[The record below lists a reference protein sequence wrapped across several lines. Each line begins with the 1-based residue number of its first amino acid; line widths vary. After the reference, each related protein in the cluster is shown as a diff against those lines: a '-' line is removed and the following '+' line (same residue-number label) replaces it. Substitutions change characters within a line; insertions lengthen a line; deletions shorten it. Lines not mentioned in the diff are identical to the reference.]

1 MASLRRVLVV
11 DDSPTI
17 RRVVSQVLRQA
28 GYDVATAEDAE
39 TGLAEARAV
48 EPDLIL
54 LDFVMPGMNGYQFV
68 KRLDEEDGSK
78 APIVLMTTRTDQI
91 PEGALRALGVIDAI
105 TKPFSPDAILAVVAH
120 CLEKH
125 GGQVRA
131 ETTRVTA
138 LATADHIAE
147 GGENAPTD
155 ANRAEDALKGIARLL
170 ADALAARDVPNAEAV
185 ATSICAD
192 LRAGL
197 PALPLHDVMQL
208 PRPSLTGDLAAV
220 PLPEV
225 LQLLKFQGQTGLLVV
240 ALTGEAHAPRFEVA
254 IRHGMIVGVRAR
266 DVRSDLLLGNYFLAS
281 GMVSR
286 AQLDAVMAR
295 PSATPIGQRL
305 VEAGLVTTEQLR
317 RCVGQQAQDLMTELL
332 RARRGVFGLR
342 RGDDVLA
349 PPIVSPGFSVDGL
362 LFEALR
368 RIDEWAVIEQQVPSL
383 DARFSLNSADVA
395 DLAPDELEVLSVFK
409 DGVTLSVR
417 EVLAIAHLR
426 AFDACRVL
434 YRLCMVRRL
443 VRVDDGAAGNIVGDG
458 VGDGV
463 SEDAAESATFERD
476 PTAHGDPQ

>member
-1 MASLRRVLVV
+1 MASLRRILVV

-68 KRLDEEDGSK
+68 KRLDEEDSGK
-78 APIVLMTTRTDQI
+78 APIVLMTTRTDQV
-91 PEGALRALGVIDAI
+91 PEGALRALGVIDSI
-105 TKPFSPDAILAVVAH
+105 TKPFSPDAILALVAH

-125 GGQVRA
+125 GGQARA

-138 LATADHIAE
+138 LATADHVAE
-147 GGENAPTD
+147 DAGGAAGTTD
-155 ANRAEDALKGIARLL
+155 ANRAEDVLKGIARLL
-170 ADALAARDVPNAEAV
+170 SDALSARDIDHAADIATAV
-185 ATSICAD
+185 CAD

-197 PALPLHDVMQL
+197 PALPLQDAVLL
-208 PRPSLTGDLAAV
+208 PRPSLTGDLAVV

-240 ALTGEAHAPRFEVA
+240 ALTGEPGAPRFEVGV
-254 IRHGMIVGVRAR
+254 RHGMIVGVRAR
-266 DVRSDLLLGNYFLAS
+266 DVRTDLLLGNYFLAS

-286 AQLDAVMAR
+286 AQLDAVLAR
-295 PSATPIGQRL
+295 PSGAPIGQRL

-317 RCVGQQAQDLMTELL
+317 RCVGMQAQDLMTELL
-332 RARRGVFGLR
+332 RARTGVFGLR
-342 RGDDVLA
+342 RGDDVLS
-349 PPIVSPGFSVDGL
+349 PPVVSPGFSVDGL

-383 DARFSLNSADVA
+383 DARFALASADVT
-395 DLAPDELEVLSVFK
+395 DLAPDELEVLSVFR
-409 DGVTLSVR
+409 DGVALSVHD
-417 EVLAIAHLR
+417 VLRIASLR
-426 AFDACRVL
+426 AFDACRVV

-443 VRVDDGAAGNIVGDG
+443 LRVDDGAAANTVREGPD
-458 VGDGV
+458 
-463 SEDAAESATFERD
+463 EQA
-476 PTAHGDPQ
+476 PPAHGAAS

>member
-1 MASLRRVLVV
+1 MAPLRRVLVV

-68 KRLDEEDGSK
+68 KRLDEEDGGK
-78 APIVLMTTRTDQI
+78 APIVLMTTRTDQV
-91 PEGALRALGVIDAI
+91 PEGALRALGVIDSI

-125 GGQVRA
+125 GGQKRA

-138 LATADHIAE
+138 LANADHVDE
-147 GGENAPTD
+147 TGEQPGTTNAS
-155 ANRAEDALKGIARLL
+155 RADDVLKGVARLL
-170 ADALAARDVPNAEAV
+170 ADALTARGIADGDAL
-185 ATSICAD
+185 ATSVCAD

-197 PALPLHDVMQL
+197 PALPLQDAVLL

-225 LQLLKFQGQTGLLVV
+225 LQLLKFQGQTGLLLV
-240 ALTGEAHAPRFEVA
+240 ALTGEPHAPRFEVA
-254 IRHGMIVGVRAR
+254 VRHGMIVGVRAR
-266 DVRSDLLLGNYFLAS
+266 DVRSDLLLGNYFMAA

-286 AQLDAVMAR
+286 AQLDAVLAR
-295 PSATPIGQRL
+295 PSSAPIGQRL

-317 RCVGQQAQDLMTELL
+317 RCVGMQAQDLMTELL

-349 PPIVSPGFSVDGL
+349 APAVSPGFSVDGL

-383 DARFSLNSADVA
+383 DARFSLASADVT
-395 DLAPDELEVLSVFK
+395 DLAPDELEVLSLFK
-409 DGVTLSVR
+409 DGVTLSVHD
-417 EVLAIAHLR
+417 VLRIAHLR
-426 AFDACRVL
+426 AFEACRVL

-443 VRVDDGAAGNIVGDG
+443 VRVDDGTAANVVGDRA
-458 VGDGV
+458 D
-463 SEDAAESATFERD
+463 ERASVT
-476 PTAHGDPQ
+476 PGAVP